1 MTMISSLAI
10 HHPLLTIPEEDQSAC
25 SECSVPSDC
34 DCFTDAQ
41 KSNEKKI
48 TYQTNST
55 NVVGEN
61 KRLLLPGTRKTLS
74 NRRNNKCDET
84 KDSIFA
90 WRLMTIREKLEVTL
104 LNVYLSIS
112 NIPEPDGLQDFIR
125 RRQRAAEFTSR
136 FCRNYLYQF
145 HRQVLALQHR
155 LREKS
160 CCGLHYIYK
169 ASMCQKLLNAYELAH
184 LALQAVLNHIPTSV
198 LMCIPKKLRE
208 FLKLIIE
215 LTEIS
220 SKSGVISCGSEDSGD
235 EIAKYCRDLLMLI
248 PDSSESLSMQN
259 ETDNRIYDKKTL
271 RNCGKFPSVSRF
283 SMYNENSAMKR
294 KSTVMRSV
302 SSTKKSEASGR
313 ESQTSLE
320 SNQSSHKNSH
330 LSRFNETSVTRP
342 KPTKNCTRKKKEEH
356 SKLLGRVSEKNHVH
370 TPFNM
375 DNVTTVIET
384 ISSAKSEENF
394 TDEHNP
400 GLNENV
406 TISSEQ
412 NTEPISNTATT
423 NCQNKL
429 NNKMEFQTRSN
440 VKLIILPPFEE
451 SDKTSGGRTEGYT
464 PSQATRHTE
473 KEFGNNV
480 CNVLIDSGPVQNIQD
495 DQVMFPVEHT
505 HKSPMKDYSQD
516 VSLPLRSSF
525 EPLHLEKMVT
535 YTKGCDHTQDTG
547 PKPLKETFT
556 TDITELEGK
565 KSVMLHPPDK
575 TLNLEKMIMY
585 KNEDDSYLLGPTT
598 VSGQGS
604 SPKHL
609 SSMSEP
615 ETHAEHQGNGSEP
628 SDTINKINTE
638 ITQNVVSLKIR
649 AAELECILDH
659 KRRFMQ
665 YMNKNP
671 LYMNSAKPWVIVSRL
686 ADTLISEVMLEIMGE
701 IELETDKTVT
711 QMFHLELQ

>member
-48 TYQTNST
+48 TYQSNSN
-55 NVVGEN
+55 NVIGEN

-74 NRRNNKCDET
+74 NRKNNKYDET

-259 ETDNRIYDKKTL
+259 ETDNRIYDKKTF
-271 RNCGKFPSVSRF
+271 RNCGKFPLVSRF

-313 ESQTSLE
+313 ESKTSLE

-330 LSRFNETSVTRP
+330 LSRFNE
-342 KPTKNCTRKKKEEH
+342 
-356 SKLLGRVSEKNHVH
+356 
-370 TPFNM
+370 
-375 DNVTTVIET
+375 
-384 ISSAKSEENF
+384 ENF

-400 GLNENV
+400 GLNENI

-412 NTEPISNTATT
+412 NREPISNTATT

-429 NNKMEFQTRSN
+429 NNKMEFQARSN

-451 SDKTSGGRTEGYT
+451 SDKISGGRTEGYT
-464 PSQATRHTE
+464 PSQASRHTE

-505 HKSPMKDYSQD
+505 RQSPMKDYSQD

-535 YTKGCDHTQDTG
+535 YTKGCNHTHDTG

-556 TDITELEGK
+556 TDVTELEGK
-565 KSVMLHPPDK
+565 KSVMLDPPDN
-575 TLNLEKMIMY
+575 TLNLEKMTTY
-585 KNEDDSYLLGPTT
+585 ANENDSYLLGPTT
-598 VSGQGS
+598 VSGQDS

-609 SSMSEP
+609 NSMSEP
-615 ETHAEHQGNGSEP
+615 ETHTEHQGNGSEP

-638 ITQNVVSLKIR
+638 ITQNVVSLKIP

-665 YMNKNP
+665 YMNNNP

-686 ADTLISEVMLEIMGE
+686 ADTLISDVMLEIMSE

>member
-48 TYQTNST
+48 TYQNNSN
-55 NVVGEN
+55 NVIGEN

-74 NRRNNKCDET
+74 NRKNNKYDET

-259 ETDNRIYDKKTL
+259 ETDNRIYDKKTF
-271 RNCGKFPSVSRF
+271 RNCGKFPLVSRF

-313 ESQTSLE
+313 ESKTSLE

-330 LSRFNETSVTRP
+330 LSRFNE
-342 KPTKNCTRKKKEEH
+342 
-356 SKLLGRVSEKNHVH
+356 
-370 TPFNM
+370 
-375 DNVTTVIET
+375 
-384 ISSAKSEENF
+384 ENF

-400 GLNENV
+400 GLNENI

-429 NNKMEFQTRSN
+429 HNKVEFQTRSN

-451 SDKTSGGRTEGYT
+451 SDKISGGRTEGYT
-464 PSQATRHTE
+464 PSQASRHTE

-505 HKSPMKDYSQD
+505 RQSPMKDYSQD

-535 YTKGCDHTQDTG
+535 YTKGCNHTHDTG

-556 TDITELEGK
+556 TDVTELEGK
-565 KSVMLHPPDK
+565 KSVMLDPPDN
-575 TLNLEKMIMY
+575 TLNLEKMTTY
-585 KNEDDSYLLGPTT
+585 TNENDSYLLGPTT

-609 SSMSEP
+609 NSMSEP

-638 ITQNVVSLKIR
+638 ITQNVVSLKIP

-665 YMNKNP
+665 YMNNNP

-686 ADTLISEVMLEIMGE
+686 ADTLISDVMLEIMSE

>member
-1 MTMISSLAI
+1 MRVKARTAMTMISSLAI

-48 TYQTNST
+48 TYQNNSN
-55 NVVGEN
+55 NVIGEN

-74 NRRNNKCDET
+74 NRKNNKYDET

-259 ETDNRIYDKKTL
+259 ETDNRIYDKKTF
-271 RNCGKFPSVSRF
+271 RNCGKFPLVSRF

-313 ESQTSLE
+313 ESKTSLE

-330 LSRFNETSVTRP
+330 LSRFNE
-342 KPTKNCTRKKKEEH
+342 
-356 SKLLGRVSEKNHVH
+356 
-370 TPFNM
+370 
-375 DNVTTVIET
+375 
-384 ISSAKSEENF
+384 ENF

-400 GLNENV
+400 GLNENI

-429 NNKMEFQTRSN
+429 NNKVEFQTRSN

-451 SDKTSGGRTEGYT
+451 SDKISGGRTEGYT
-464 PSQATRHTE
+464 PSQASRHTE

-505 HKSPMKDYSQD
+505 RQSPMKDYSQD

-535 YTKGCDHTQDTG
+535 YTKGCNHTHDTG

-556 TDITELEGK
+556 TDVTELEGK
-565 KSVMLHPPDK
+565 KSVMLDPPDN
-575 TLNLEKMIMY
+575 TLNLEKMTTY
-585 KNEDDSYLLGPTT
+585 TNENDSYLLGPTT

-609 SSMSEP
+609 NSMSEP

-638 ITQNVVSLKIR
+638 ITQNVVSLKIP

-665 YMNKNP
+665 YMNNNP

-686 ADTLISEVMLEIMGE
+686 ADTLISDVMLEIMSE

>member
-48 TYQTNST
+48 TYQSNSN
-55 NVVGEN
+55 NVIGEN

-74 NRRNNKCDET
+74 NRKNNKYDET

-235 EIAKYCRDLLMLI
+235 
-248 PDSSESLSMQN
+248 
-259 ETDNRIYDKKTL
+259 
-271 RNCGKFPSVSRF
+271 
-283 SMYNENSAMKR
+283 
-294 KSTVMRSV
+294 
-302 SSTKKSEASGR
+302 
-313 ESQTSLE
+313 
-320 SNQSSHKNSH
+320 
-330 LSRFNETSVTRP
+330 TSVTRP

-356 SKLLGRVSEKNHVH
+356 SKLVGRVSEKNHVH

-400 GLNENV
+400 GLNENI

-412 NTEPISNTATT
+412 NREPISNTATT

-429 NNKMEFQTRSN
+429 NNKMEFQARSN

-451 SDKTSGGRTEGYT
+451 SDKISGGRTEGYT
-464 PSQATRHTE
+464 PSQASRHTE

-505 HKSPMKDYSQD
+505 RQSPMKDYSQD

-535 YTKGCDHTQDTG
+535 YTKGCNHTHDTG

-556 TDITELEGK
+556 TDVTELEGK
-565 KSVMLHPPDK
+565 KSVMLDPPDN
-575 TLNLEKMIMY
+575 TLNLEKMTTY
-585 KNEDDSYLLGPTT
+585 ANENDSYLLGPTT
-598 VSGQGS
+598 VSGQDS

-609 SSMSEP
+609 NSMSEP
-615 ETHAEHQGNGSEP
+615 ETHTEHQGNGSEP

-638 ITQNVVSLKIR
+638 ITQNVVSLKIP

-665 YMNKNP
+665 YMNNNP

-686 ADTLISEVMLEIMGE
+686 ADTLISDVMLEIMSE

>member
-48 TYQTNST
+48 TYQNNST
-55 NVVGEN
+55 NVIGEN
-61 KRLLLPGTRKTLS
+61 KRLVLPGTRKTLS
-74 NRRNNKCDET
+74 NRKNNKCDET

-145 HRQVLALQHR
+145 HRQLLALQHR

-271 RNCGKFPSVSRF
+271 RNCGKFPLVSRF

-313 ESQTSLE
+313 ESKTSLE
-320 SNQSSHKNSH
+320 SNQSSQKNSH
-330 LSRFNETSVTRP
+330 LSRFN
-342 KPTKNCTRKKKEEH
+342 
-356 SKLLGRVSEKNHVH
+356 
-370 TPFNM
+370 
-375 DNVTTVIET
+375 
-384 ISSAKSEENF
+384 EENF

-400 GLNENV
+400 GLNENI

-429 NNKMEFQTRSN
+429 NNKMEFRTRSN

-451 SDKTSGGRTEGYT
+451 SDKISGGRTEGYT
-464 PSQATRHTE
+464 PSLATRHTE

-505 HKSPMKDYSQD
+505 RQSPMKDYSQD

-535 YTKGCDHTQDTG
+535 YTKGCNHTQDTG

-556 TDITELEGK
+556 TDVPELEGK
-565 KSVMLHPPDK
+565 KSVMLDPPDN
-575 TLNLEKMIMY
+575 TLNLEKMTTY
-585 KNEDDSYLLGPTT
+585 TNEDDSYLLGPTT

-609 SSMSEP
+609 NSMSEP

-638 ITQNVVSLKIR
+638 ITQNVVSLKIP
-649 AAELECILDH
+649 AVELECILDH

-665 YMNKNP
+665 YMNNNP

-686 ADTLISEVMLEIMGE
+686 ADTLISDVMLEIMSE